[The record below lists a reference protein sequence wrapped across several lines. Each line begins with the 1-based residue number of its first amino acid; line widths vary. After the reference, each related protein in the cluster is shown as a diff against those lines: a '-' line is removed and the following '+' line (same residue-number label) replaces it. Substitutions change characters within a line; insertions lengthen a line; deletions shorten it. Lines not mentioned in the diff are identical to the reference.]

1 MVASYFPCVVQA
13 LAGPDKTVY
22 AYFSDGRITQMDMKP
37 EIARGVVFERL
48 ADEAFFADALT
59 VLNDTVAWD
68 VSGVYDSTSCID
80 IDPFTVYDA
89 QMVSDPLEEAV
100 A

>member
-1 MVASYFPCVVQA
+1 MRSSYYPVVVQA

-22 AYFSDGRITQMDMKP
+22 AYFSDGRITQLDMKGI
-37 EIARGVVFERL
+37 IAEGGVFERL
-48 ADEAFFADALT
+48 EDDSFFEKALT

-68 VSGVYDSTSCID
+68 ISGHYDPTTCID
-80 IDPFTVYDA
+80 IDPFTVYEA
-89 QMVSDPLEEAV
+89 KRVSDPLEEV